1 MGPRYKLLEG
11 LPREL
16 WFHFKNLLHPAD
28 VENVLN
34 TDPKI
39 WNYVFKDESW
49 LKLALTFDRCSPVL
63 LGYNLG
69 WLRLRGKPQKLYVA
83 LLARDYSGDL
93 RWKKSEFFAALQDG
107 WEYDESHHEIHFSS
121 GLTVNVYEVLT
132 GDDEARLPLEKIF
145 INKKGGVYSEYCFYM
160 DKGLR
165 ELEPSQILGHGS
177 GPACKG
183 RDMKN
188 GCKLLLLDRGEFRE
202 YFVAPWC
209 ENRRVKWILGVF
221 SRNKVETS
229 G

>member
-1 MGPRYKLLEG
+1 MDRTEG

-16 WFHFKNLLHPAD
+16 WFHIKDLLHPAD

-34 TDPKI
+34 TGPKI

-63 LGYNLG
+63 LGYNLSR
-69 WLRLRGKPQKLYVA
+69 LRLRGKPQKLYVA

-93 RWKKSEFFAALQDG
+93 RWKK
-107 WEYDESHHEIHFSS
+107 I
-121 GLTVNVYEVLT
+121 NVYEVLT
-132 GDDEARLPLEKIF
+132 GDDEARLLLEKIF

-165 ELEPSQILGHGS
+165 ELDPLQILGHGS

-183 RDMKN
+183 RDIKN
-188 GCKLLLLDRGEFRE
+188 GCKLLLLDRDE
-202 YFVAPWC
+202 
-209 ENRRVKWILGVF
+209 
-221 SRNKVETS
+221 S
-229 G
+229 